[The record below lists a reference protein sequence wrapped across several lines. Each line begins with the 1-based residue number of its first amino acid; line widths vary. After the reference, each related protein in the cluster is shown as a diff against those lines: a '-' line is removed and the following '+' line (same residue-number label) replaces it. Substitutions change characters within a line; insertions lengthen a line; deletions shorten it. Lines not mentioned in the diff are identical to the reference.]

1 MSARSKYIMLF
12 VNEKYTSIQNIMN
25 EATFS
30 RDGSNGDYSKYNYL
44 YPLAVIDKLLNKEIV
59 RLGKKGDG
67 GEIDGATL
75 TRTQISALKNLKA
88 NIDGTTSKA
97 FDAAI
102 NNPRYSWSNIFKG
115 DFSGYA
121 KGLASKN
128 KGNAFEAQFIA
139 EFDKFEPELK
149 KLVGYEKLMGDPRPD
164 GGKNQKRPLT
174 FSGGKITCGPAGDNN
189 IGHTVTDVTVPVSKC
204 SAAPN
209 GELYLSLKY
218 GNTVTFV
225 NAGVKTL
232 FTKAFFAGEEDLSVD
247 AKALLK
253 MLCINP
259 DRFREVFTTYK
270 GKAPGEKKSKAQKEK
285 VDITDE
291 LKRNATFKTFMQSV
305 MGYGFVLVHQSNNGN
320 VDFIDLTTESA
331 LNEFIADIKKAHIE
345 YPKPGE
351 AKRVDVVIKYPKIEF
366 KINIRSKDGG
376 VLPTHIMA
384 DYKFI
389 R

>member
-1 MSARSKYIMLF
+1 MLF
-12 VNEKYTSIQNIMN
+12 VNEKYEPLYRILN
-25 EATFS
+25 EATMK
-30 RDGSNGDYSKYNYL
+30 GSGDNDDYTKHDYVYA
-44 YPLAVIDKLLNKEIV
+44 LAVIDKLLNGETIRIKS
-59 RLGKKGDG
+59 KGDG
-67 GEIDGATL
+67 EFDGASL
-75 TRTQISALKNLKA
+75 SGTQKSALKKLKN
-88 NIDGTTSKA
+88 NINGTTA
-97 FDAAI
+97 VDFDNAVKD
-102 NNPRYSWSNIFKG
+102 SGLKWTSIFKG
-115 DFSGYA
+115 DFTGYS
-121 KGLASKN
+121 KGLETKN

-139 EFDKFEPELK
+139 EFDKYEPELK
-149 KLVGYEKLMGDPRPD
+149 KLVGYKKLNGDPRPD

-174 FSGGKITCGPAGDNN
+174 FSNGKITCGPAGDNN

-204 SAAPN
+204 AAAPN

-232 FTKAFFAGEEDLSVD
+232 FTKAFFAGEEDLSGD

-253 MLCINP
+253 MLCIEP
-259 DRFREVFTTYK
+259 DRFRDVFTSYK
-270 GKAPGEKKSKAQKEK
+270 GKAPGEKKSKAQKEN
-285 VDITDE
+285 VDITSKI
-291 LKRNATFKTFMQSV
+291 KRNTIFKTFMQSV
-305 MGYGFVLVHQSNNGN
+305 MGYGFVLVHQSSKGA

-331 LNEFIADIKKAHIE
+331 LNEFIADIEEAHIE

-384 DYKFI
+384 DYKFVK
-389 R
+389 